1 MNILSSTIRKITR
14 KAGYTLTR
22 CQKQNGYPLDFSAE
36 EISLIE
42 HVKPFTMTSPERV
55 YGLIHAIQYLHK
67 NNISGDI
74 VECGVWR
81 GGSMIVAAKTL
92 QKLGDTSRTLW
103 LYDTF
108 EGMTAP
114 TEHDVSSKGTKA
126 SDKFK
131 KRQSG
136 EDSSDWCLASL
147 EEVTANVHT
156 TNYPKDQI
164 RFIKGKVEETLPAQS
179 PDKISL
185 LRLDTDWYESTLH
198 ELETLFPKLS
208 VGGILI
214 IDDYADW
221 TGTRKAVDEYFAKH
235 SIGFY
240 LGRMD
245 DSARIGIKLA

>member
-1 MNILSSTIRKITR
+1 MNIFSSTLRKLTR

-22 CQKQNGYPLDFSAE
+22 CQKSNGYPLDFSTE
-36 EISLIE
+36 EIAVVDQ
-42 HVKPFTMTSPERV
+42 VKPYTMTTPERV
-55 YGLIHAIQYLHK
+55 YALIHSLNYIHK
-67 NNISGDI
+67 NGIPGDI

-81 GGSMIVAAKTL
+81 GGSMIAAAKTL
-92 QKLGDTSRTLW
+92 QRLGDTSRTLW

-126 SDKFK
+126 SDKFE
-131 KRQSG
+131 KRQTG
-136 EDSSDWCLASL
+136 EDSSDWCLASI
-147 EEVTANVHT
+147 EEVTANVT
-156 TNYPKDQI
+156 ATNYPAEHL
-164 RFIKGKVEETLPAQS
+164 RFVKGKVEETLPAQS
-179 PDKISL
+179 PEKISL

-198 ELETLFPKLS
+198 ELETLFPKLAI
-208 VGGILI
+208 GGVLI

-235 SIGFY
+235 SIRFH
-240 LGRMD
+240 LGRID